1 MVKNEYAGYDTSSRM
16 RSDTIQ
22 SRMRGWVVPKVLF
35 TNLFQEVEGSLK
47 RRVDAA
53 VKRETIYIAV
63 WTAVLSAL
71 MEAVFLILGRWDVTV
86 LLGNLLG
93 GLAAVLNFFLMGLT
107 VQSAVDKPQD
117 EARTAM
123 KASQALRSVMLL
135 VVLVTGAAAPCFHLI
150 AAILPLFFPRIAIA
164 LRPLWDKAGR
174 REEKTDEK

>member
-1 MVKNEYAGYDTSSRM
+1 M
-16 RSDTIQ
+16 
-22 SRMRGWVVPKVLF
+22 
-35 TNLFQEVEGSLK
+35 K

-53 VKRETIYIAV
+53 VKRETTYIAA

-71 MEAVFLILGRWDVTV
+71 MEAVFLVLGKWDVTV

-93 GLAAVLNFFLMGLT
+93 GLTAVLNFFSMGLT

-135 VVLVTGAAAPCFHLI
+135 AVLVAGAAAPCFHLI
-150 AAILPLFFPRIAIA
+150 AAIVPLFFPRIAIA
-164 LRPLWDKAGR
+164 LRPLWDRAGR
-174 REEKTDEK
+174 REDKINEK

>member
-1 MVKNEYAGYDTSSRM
+1 MLGKNVDEGYDVGGGL
-16 RSDTIQ
+16 
-22 SRMRGWVVPKVLF
+22 RGWIVPKVLF
-35 TNLFQEVEGSLK
+35 AGLREVAGRMK

-53 VKRETIYIAV
+53 VRRETLYIAV
-63 WTAVLSAL
+63 WAAVLSAL
-71 MEAVFLILGRWDVTV
+71 MEAVFLILGKWDVTV

-93 GLAAVLNFFLMGLT
+93 GLTAVLNFFLMGLT

-135 VVLVTGAAAPCFHLI
+135 AVLVAGAAAPCFHLI

-164 LRPLWDKAGR
+164 LRPLWDRAGR
-174 REEKTDEK
+174 REDKTNEK